1 MKKEELTAL
10 GLTEE
15 QIKGVQVLNG
25 KDIEAHKNALTTAE
39 KERDDYKR
47 QVDTLQTQLT
57 TANATIEKFGDAT
70 PESIE
75 TLKADVEKYKGDA
88 AAAQKKYDTDIT
100 QRDQSAWLNS
110 ELEKY
115 TGVSPLA
122 KKAIIAEVTDKE
134 DGLPW
139 RNGAFLGFGDYMKAE
154 KEKDNTLYQTEEEI
168 KAAEAAKQKEDGAPA
183 FAGKTGDDGTGG
195 KAFTPPKVF

>member
-15 QIKGVQVLNG
+15 QIKGVQTLNG
-25 KDIEAHKNALTTAE
+25 KDIEAHKNALATAE
-39 KERDDYKR
+39 KERDDYKG
-47 QVDTLQTQLT
+47 QVDNLQTQLT
-57 TANATIEKFGDAT
+57 TANDTISKFGDAT

-75 TLKADVEKYKGDA
+75 GLKADVVRYKADA
-88 AAAQKKYDTDIT
+88 ENAQKKYDADIT

-134 DGLPW
+134 NGLPW

-168 KAAEAAKQKEDGAPA
+168 EAANAAKEKEDKAPS
-183 FAGKTGDDGTGG
+183 FAEKLGDDGSGG
-195 KAFTPPKVF
+195 KPFIPPKVF